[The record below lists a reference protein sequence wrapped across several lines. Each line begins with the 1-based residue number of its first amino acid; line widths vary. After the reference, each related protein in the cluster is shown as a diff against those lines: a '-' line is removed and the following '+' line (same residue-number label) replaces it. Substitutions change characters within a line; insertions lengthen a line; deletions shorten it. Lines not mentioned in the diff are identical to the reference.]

1 MRNSPLVFTSFVL
14 VHLSPVT
21 EGSSEFSDGDLDM
34 SRRRSRRSRKAQ
46 VNYRETSE
54 SEGSQAESNRSRMKA
69 RRQRESSDSEGQQCS
84 SRGRQPLRL
93 HSDAWRQV

>member
-1 MRNSPLVFTSFVL
+1 M
-14 VHLSPVT
+14 T

-54 SEGSQAESNRSRMKA
+54 SEGSQAGTNRSKLKP
-69 RRQRESSDSEGQQCS
+69 RRLQESSDSEGQHTPQLGGVKVII
-84 SRGRQPLRL
+84 RVYHIPK
-93 HSDAWRQV
+93 